1 MSNKIFVEEKDLPEK
16 LPADEIGFPLTRRT
30 GTLIYAGFFVASLFL
45 PLIITNEYILRI
57 VIMVLIYSI
66 LALGLNFIV
75 GFTGLLSFGHAAFYG
90 IGSYVTA
97 ILMTR
102 YGFNFFSVLA
112 ISWGV
117 TFIVGFLLGLPVVRI
132 RGDYLVLVTLGFG
145 EIFRL
150 LMQGWQSF
158 TGGQMGIVGIPPP
171 SIFGFRIISNFHFYY
186 LGLALTVFTF
196 AVLAF
201 LANSKIG
208 RAMIAIREDELAA
221 SAMGINTAFYK
232 LLNFAIGT
240 AFAGIAGSFLAV
252 YLSAIAPSNFNLGES
267 VLMIVMVI
275 VGGIGSLPG
284 SILGAAIL
292 LFATELFRSVYQYRL
307 LIIGL
312 IMVVVLLWHPQG
324 ILGLKALRR
333 SEKKR
338 S

>member
-1 MSNKIFVEEKDLPEK
+1 MSTKILVNEKGLPETLPANETGYLSNK
-16 LPADEIGFPLTRRT
+16 RT
-30 GTLIYAGFFVASLFL
+30 GILIYASLFAVSLFL
-45 PLIITNEYILRI
+45 PVMITNEYILRI
-57 VIMVLIYSI
+57 IIMVWIYSI

-97 ILMTR
+97 ILMAQ
-102 YGFNFFSVLA
+102 YGFNFFPVLA
-112 ISWGV
+112 VSWGV
-117 TFIVGFLLGLPVVRI
+117 TFIFGFLLGLPVVRI
-132 RGDYLVLVTLGFG
+132 RGDYLVLVTLAFG

-150 LMQGWQSF
+150 VMQGWQSLA
-158 TGGQMGIVGIPPP
+158 GGQMGIVGIPPP

-196 AVLAF
+196 AVLGF

-240 AFAGIAGSFLAV
+240 GFAGIAGSFLAV
-252 YLSAIAPSNFNLGES
+252 YLSAIAPSNFTLGES

-275 VGGIGSLPG
+275 VGGMGSLPG
-284 SILGAAIL
+284 SIVGAAVL

-312 IMVVVLLWHPQG
+312 IMVVVLLWRPQG
-324 ILGLKALRR
+324 IMGLEAWQR
-333 SEKKR
+333 SKKKR